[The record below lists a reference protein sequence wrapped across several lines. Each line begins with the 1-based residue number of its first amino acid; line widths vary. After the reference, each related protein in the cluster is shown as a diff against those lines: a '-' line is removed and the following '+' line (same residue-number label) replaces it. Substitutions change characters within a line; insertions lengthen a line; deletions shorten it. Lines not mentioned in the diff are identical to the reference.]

1 MNVQRVKVNIIPSG
15 IIPVANLSQGD
26 YGREIMFE
34 IFDGNSPADLSEIQT
49 AFLSGKKPDGK
60 AFSLNGTITNN
71 CVSVTSSYQSTALSG
86 NIEAKLVLID
96 SDSQLKSA
104 LIIWD
109 VDADPSSGSV
119 TSDEDIQ
126 DIISAALEIKDEA
139 EQNAYNAGQSA
150 LAAAASASEASDS
163 ETNAAASES
172 NAEAW
177 AVGERGGVPV
187 EQTDDTY
194 HNNSKYYSEQAA
206 ESATICAS
214 ILPVV
219 QGYAESAEQSTIV
232 CGSIQ
237 RMAGQNASDS
247 EAFATGKRNG
257 TDVPSTD
264 PAYHNNASYYAG
276 VASQYAQGGLIYKG
290 SVTFANIPTTDMRS
304 GDMYNIEDDFTTDS
318 RFQEGAGKSVKA
330 GTNIAWNPNNKWDV
344 LAMGGGNDIGLY
356 VDQTTGKVFQQWEE
370 E

>member
-1 MNVQRVKVNIIPSG
+1 MNVQRVKVNIVPGG
-15 IIPVANLSQGD
+15 IIPVVNLSQGD
-26 YGREIMFE
+26 YGRVIMFE
-34 IFDGNSPADLSEIQT
+34 MYDGNSPADLSSIT
-49 AFLSGKKPDGK
+49 NTFLSGVKPDGK
-60 AFSLNGTITNN
+60 AFTLTGTITNN
-71 CVSVTSSYQSTALSG
+71 CITVESSYQSTVLSG
-86 NIEAKLVLID
+86 DLEAKLILID
-96 SDSQLKSA
+96 SENQIKSA

-109 VDADPSSGSV
+109 VEADPSAGAV
-119 TSDEDIQ
+119 TSDEDVQ
-126 DIISAALEIKDEA
+126 DAIAAVLEIKNETEA
-139 EQNAYNAGQSA
+139 NAANAAASA
-150 LAAAASASEASDS
+150 LAAAESE
-163 ETNAAASES
+163 ENAAESEENAATSES

-177 AVGERGGVPV
+177 AIGMRNGEPVGS
-187 EQTDDTY
+187 TDETY
-194 HNNSKYYSEQAA
+194 QNNSKYYSEQAA
-206 ESATICAS
+206 ESETICAS

-219 QGYAESAEQSTIV
+219 RGYAESAEQSTIV

-290 SVTFANIPTTDMRS
+290 SVTFANIPTTDMHS